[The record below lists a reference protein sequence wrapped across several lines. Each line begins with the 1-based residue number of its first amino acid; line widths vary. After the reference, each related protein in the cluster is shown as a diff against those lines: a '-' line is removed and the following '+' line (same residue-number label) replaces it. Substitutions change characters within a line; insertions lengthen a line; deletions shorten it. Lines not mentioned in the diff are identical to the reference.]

1 MRLLTT
7 IILLLTLTMATS
19 SQKPR
24 KTMPKYYCEYCGRS
38 FPDVRQLASAP
49 CAYHPDG
56 TNRGR
61 HKLYEG
67 SEKSRY
73 TCRYCGTQFSTIMQ
87 MVTAPCAYH
96 PKGTN
101 KGRHSPAL

>member
-19 SQKPR
+19 SQKPQ
-24 KTMPKYYCEYCGRS
+24 KTMPKYYCEYCGQS
-38 FPDVRQLASAP
+38 FSDVRQLTSAP